1 MYLDFEESLGIAEK
15 DFQRLLLWAES
26 EIDKL
31 TFDRLTYMWPT
42 LPAPYREK
50 VKAAARE
57 LILARDSS
65 EKSAAE
71 KLITEEKVGEYAVK
85 YGFTQPD
92 QNLTPADPKEIIAR
106 HLLRTGLMYQGYSR
120 GEPYGF

>member
-1 MYLDFEESLGIAEK
+1 MYLDFEESLGLTQK

-42 LPAPYREK
+42 LPTSYQER

-57 LILARDSS
+57 LILARDSA
-65 EKSAAE
+65 EKSAAD

-85 YGFTQPD
+85 YGFTRPD
-92 QNLTPADPKEIIAR
+92 QRLAPTDPKEIIAR
-106 HLLRTGLMYQGYSR
+106 HLLRTGLMYQGYIR